1 VEPAA
6 DCLVLPDAHAVERK
20 RQDGGVVDVGVIV
33 VLVLEGPTSGR
44 EVGPPDRPVALD
56 AHLLRKEVLA
66 GTDELRVAV
75 RDAAGAQRAPRAPAR
90 GLARLG
96 PEPFAVLDHEPLPA
110 LDGLAERRVV

>member
-1 VEPAA
+1 
-6 DCLVLPDAHAVERK
+6 
-20 RQDGGVVDVGVIV
+20 GGVVDVGVIV

-75 RDAAGAQRAPRAPAR
+75 RDAAGAQREQREPRVPDR